1 VAELKA
7 RGAKDV
13 VLKLGADGAYAC
25 EAAGT
30 FSVPAHRVNVVDTTA
45 AGDAFTAGL
54 AVARAEGRPLPEA
67 VRLANAAGALC
78 CRGLGAQPSL
88 PMRGEVEALLAGL
101 ASA

>member
-1 VAELKA
+1 MYVTGSGRAFPYRSVTA
-7 RGAKDV
+7 PRG
-13 VLKLGADGAYAC
+13 
-25 EAAGT
+25 
-30 FSVPAHRVNVVDTTA
+30 VNVPPMYNAVSFGIATTA

-54 AVARAEGRPLPEA
+54 AVTRAEGKPFAEA

-88 PMRGEVEALLAGL
+88 PTRGEVEGLLAGL